1 MTQEQFQQAAELY
14 KAGDKQGSE
23 KILLE
28 IARLEPDNADA
39 WYGLALC
46 SGTEA
51 ERKARL
57 EKCLAISPQHARALK
72 ALSKLQEGPQA
83 QLDANPAPAPAVN
96 NIDTKQVATK
106 EAPRMEPRPGRA
118 KISIH
123 WIYSPVI
130 LILIGLV
137 IWQFVR
143 LDRLEKM
150 MVTTNN
156 TISNHEISITG
167 LNDDISNH
175 EASIMGLINDVS
187 SIYANENIMSGN
199 IRSLA
204 AGLDYVTPLAENAN
218 RYAHS
223 HTTFYSDARLKTGV
237 TEINNSLDKVLQLRG
252 VYFHWDVSGYPQLG
266 LSDQPQIGVIAQ
278 EVESVFPELV
288 TTNANGY
295 KQVDYEKL
303 TAVLIETTKE
313 QQKEITALNDRLTQI
328 EGK

>member
-150 MVTTNN
+150 MVTTNG
-156 TISNHEISITG
+156 T
-167 LNDDISNH
+167 ISNH
-175 EASIMGLINDVS
+175 EASIKGLNNDIS

-252 VYFHWDVSGYPQLG
+252 VYFHWDVAGYPQLG